1 MDAVSYSHADKQKQR
16 IEKFNANPDS
26 NSGIVTVPKTIGAG
40 ESVTVPAGRVAVL
53 PNIQVD
59 GEYNLPEPS
68 ISLSRALPCQSCCS
82 IHVLKL
88 ENVNHSS
95 QTEHPMYV
103 GLLLLN
109 CSL

>member
-26 NSGIVTVPKTIGAG
+26 NSGIVTVPKVIGAG

-59 GEYNLPEPS
+59 GEIVVEGEVFVPAGSVITKDVLVLQAPDNSLWAIKVSNTGVLSTEVYN
-68 ISLSRALPCQSCCS
+68 
-82 IHVLKL
+82 
-88 ENVNHSS
+88 
-95 QTEHPMYV
+95 
-103 GLLLLN
+103 G
-109 CSL
+109 

>member
-26 NSGIVTVPKTIGAG
+26 NSGIVTVPKVIEAG

-59 GEYNLPEPS
+59 GEIVVEGDGEIFIPAGSVITKDVVVLQAPDNSLWAIKVSNTGVLSTEVYN
-68 ISLSRALPCQSCCS
+68 
-82 IHVLKL
+82 
-88 ENVNHSS
+88 
-95 QTEHPMYV
+95 
-103 GLLLLN
+103 G
-109 CSL
+109 

>member
-26 NSGIVTVPKTIGAG
+26 NSGIVTVPKVIGAG

-59 GEYNLPEPS
+59 GEIVVQGEVFVPAGSVITKDVVVLQAPNNSLWAIKVSNTGILSTEVYN
-68 ISLSRALPCQSCCS
+68 
-82 IHVLKL
+82 
-88 ENVNHSS
+88 
-95 QTEHPMYV
+95 
-103 GLLLLN
+103 G
-109 CSL
+109 